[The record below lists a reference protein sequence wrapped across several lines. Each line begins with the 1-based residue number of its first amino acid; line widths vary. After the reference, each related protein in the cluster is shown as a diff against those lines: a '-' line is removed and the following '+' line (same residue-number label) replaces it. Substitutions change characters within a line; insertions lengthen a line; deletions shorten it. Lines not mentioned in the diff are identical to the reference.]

1 MKFAYVLL
9 RSAVCIA
16 ASMIASDLVGTGMDK
31 LRDKF
36 TKSKN

>member
-31 LRDKF
+31 LRDRL
-36 TKSKN
+36 TKKE